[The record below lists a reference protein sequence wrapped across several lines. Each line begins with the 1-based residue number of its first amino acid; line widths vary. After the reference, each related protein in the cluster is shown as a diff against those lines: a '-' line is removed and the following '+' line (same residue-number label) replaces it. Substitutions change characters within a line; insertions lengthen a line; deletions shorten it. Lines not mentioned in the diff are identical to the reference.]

1 MNRYVTVLSAVLVGV
16 AVAAAAEAGKAR
28 SVDDL
33 RTFYQARCTACHG
46 ADGSGVDANGK
57 RLRGSDFTDAK
68 AMQGESDEELAK
80 TVRKGL
86 LFGWAMPAFGKD
98 LSDADIALL
107 VKDVLRKAEKGRK
120 IAGTP

>member
-1 MNRYVTVLSAVLVGV
+1 MHRTALILLAVLIGV
-16 AVAAAAEAGKAR
+16 AVAAAEAGGGR
-28 SVDDL
+28 SVADL
-33 RTFYQARCTACHG
+33 RTFYQARCAGCHG
-46 ADGSGVDANGK
+46 ADGSGRDANGK

-80 TVRKGL
+80 AIRKGL

-107 VKDVLRKAEKGRK
+107 VKEVVRKAEKGHP
-120 IAGTP
+120 IVGTP